1 VSAQP
6 ARVIPLPHRPSH
18 RTPLGTPLES
28 FALEGIGSVP
38 DANECTAD
46 EPSLSDALEAL
57 GRDEQAEAARRLAGT
72 LQTEP
77 GNAEALLA
85 LGAIQH
91 TRGDATA
98 ASESYR
104 RATVADPASWR
115 PLYNEAL
122 LREAAGASGEAIAL
136 LYHAIALA
144 PLEAAPQFRLALMLE
159 SGGQDAEARVWWKRT
174 VSSDPSLTSAWLRL
188 GLLELRGGRLPD
200 AAIALEN
207 ALGGDQ
213 EAADAAYHLALAH
226 IGMGAAQEAFKAL
239 AEALHH
245 DPNAADAHAALVGLA
260 LDSDDLDRAERHE
273 HALRALEPTPAV
285 LSLRLAQAWAMRG
298 ELELAQEHYKRAVQ
312 SDSSLAVGYFALTL

>member
-1 VSAQP
+1 M
-6 ARVIPLPHRPSH
+6 
-18 RTPLGTPLES
+18 
-28 FALEGIGSVP
+28 EGIGDVP
-38 DANECTAD
+38 T
-46 EPSLSDALEAL
+46 EPNQCAAAEASLHEALEAL
-57 GRDEQAEAARRLAGT
+57 GKDAQAEAARRLADT

-91 TRGDATA
+91 ARGDSIA

-104 RATVADPASWR
+104 RATAADPSSWR
-115 PLYNEAL
+115 PLYNQAL
-122 LREAAGASGEAIAL
+122 LLESDGASAEAIAL
-136 LYHAIALA
+136 LYHAIALG
-144 PLEAAPQFRLALMLE
+144 PLEAAPQFRLASILE
-159 SGGQDAEARVWWKRT
+159 FCGQETEARVWWKRT
-174 VSSDPSLTSAWLRL
+174 VSSDPSLTAAWLRL
-188 GLLELRGGRLPD
+188 GLLELRGGRLPES
-200 AAIALEN
+200 AIALEN

-260 LDSDDLDRAERHE
+260 LDCDDLDRAERHE

-285 LSLRLAQAWAMRG
+285 LSLRLAQAWALRG
-298 ELELAQEHYKRAVQ
+298 ELRLAQEHYKRAVQ
-312 SDSSLAVGYFALTL
+312 SDSSLALGYFALTL